1 MVTIENM
8 KKIQSVMRLLLKNS
22 VVTKLITFH
31 LSLFTSRAS
40 LITFH
45 LSLFTLTALTSC
57 YHQQAQ
63 TSDAWVPTEEQ
74 MDSISFYTTHHYTQN
89 YNFRV
94 TADTL
99 PLLVQH
105 PSEYVSEMIVDT
117 IAVRKGDILVVADI
131 ETLPLDTIDS
141 VWVQVARDQ
150 ATIGWI
156 HESEMLP
163 RVAPDN
169 PISRFIDFFSDSH
182 VLIMLAIVV
191 VFVAAYLIRVLC
203 RRNAKIVHLNDIP
216 SFYPTL
222 LVLLVSASAVFY
234 SSIQLF
240 APDSWRHYYYHPTL
254 NPFAVPLHLEL
265 FLFSVWAILIVAV
278 AAFDDIRRRLTT
290 TSALVYCLGLLAVCS
305 IDYVLFSVSTL
316 YYIGYP
322 LLALYVGFALWRYFK
337 KSHPRYVCGHC
348 GEPLLSKGTCPHC
361 GAENI

>member
-1 MVTIENM
+1 
-8 KKIQSVMRLLLKNS
+8 MRHFNLLIPFFSLILLLS
-22 VVTKLITFH
+22 
-31 LSLFTSRAS
+31 
-40 LITFH
+40 
-45 LSLFTLTALTSC
+45 SC

-94 TADTL
+94 TADSL

-105 PSEYVSEMIVDT
+105 PSEFVSEMIVDT
-117 IAVRKGDILVVADI
+117 IAVVKNDIIVVADI

-182 VLIMLAIVV
+182 LLIMMAIVV
-191 VFVAAYLIRVLC
+191 VFVAAYVIRVLF
-203 RRNAKIVHLNDIP
+203 RRKAKIVHFNDIP

-222 LVLLVSASAVFY
+222 LALLVAASAVFY

-240 APDSWRHYYYHPTL
+240 DPDSWRQYYYHPTL

-265 FLFSVWAILIVAV
+265 FLFSVWAIVLVAV
-278 AAFDDIRRRLTT
+278 AAFDDIRRHLVT
-290 TSALVYCLGLLAVCS
+290 TSEALVYCLGLLGVCS
-305 IDYVLFSVSTL
+305 IDYVVFSVSTL
-316 YYIGYP
+316 YYFGYP
-322 LLALYVGFALWRYFK
+322 LLAVYVCFALWRYYK
-337 KSHPRYVCGHC
+337 KSRPHFVCGNC
-348 GEPLLSKGTCPHC
+348 GEPLISKGRCPHC
-361 GAENI
+361 GAENV